1 MNRANG
7 TEPRNAA
14 PSASFYDAQSTAL
27 LLALAV
33 LGCGPVW
40 VLVFRSAFFYPVRN
54 RSPLDTCIV
63 WAAKVERPIKDTKPN
78 LQNAID
84 ENMLGCHGLMLG
96 SHGIVRTWS
105 AKCAAH

>member
-1 MNRANG
+1 MHVHESHGYQWMYLDILGYPWTSMDIHRHVWISIYAVC
-7 TEPRNAA
+7 PRNIVLV
-14 PSASFYDAQSTAL
+14 SKIQNK
-27 LLALAV
+27 
-33 LGCGPVW
+33 LGCILASRGQ
-40 VLVFRSAFFYPVRN
+40 
-54 RSPLDTCIV
+54 T
-63 WAAKVERPIKDTKPN
+63 AKVERPIKDTKPN